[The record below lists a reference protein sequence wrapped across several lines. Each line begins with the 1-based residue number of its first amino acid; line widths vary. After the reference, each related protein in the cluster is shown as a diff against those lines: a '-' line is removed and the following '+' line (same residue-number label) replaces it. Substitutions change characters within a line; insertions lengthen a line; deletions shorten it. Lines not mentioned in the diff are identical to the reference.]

1 MLGLMINAVV
11 LVSVLISVAFF
22 TLFERK
28 VLSYMQGRKG
38 PNKVSF
44 IAIGQPIGDA
54 IKLFTKEMVW
64 PLVSNRLPY
73 LVAPVMSLIIA
84 LLLWQVFPM
93 DSSSFS
99 LSWGVMLFLC
109 LSSLNVYGTLMAG
122 WSSNSKY
129 ALFGALRAAAQ
140 TISYEVSLALV
151 LLFVFFL
158 LFKLSFVLS
167 SIWFFSLM
175 FPVSLIWFAS
185 CAAETNRAPFD
196 FAEGESELVSGFNV
210 EYSAVGFALIFLA
223 EYGNIILMSM
233 LTSVVF
239 FGGPF
244 FLWYSSSS
252 VIYSVKIVF
261 FCFCFIW
268 LRATFPRFRYDRLMG
283 LTWKGF
289 LPFSLSLLLVVS
301 IVQSVGFIV

>member
-1 MLGLMINAVV
+1 MLGLMINGVV

-28 VLSYMQGRKG
+28 VLSYMQNRKG

-64 PLVSNRLPY
+64 PLVSNRSPY
-73 LVAPVMSLIIA
+73 LIAPVMSLIIA
-84 LLLWQVFPM
+84 LLLWQTFPIY
-93 DSSSFS
+93 SSGFS

-158 LFKLSFVLS
+158 LFKLSFTLS
-167 SIWFFSLM
+167 SFWFFSLM
-175 FPVSLIWFAS
+175 FPISLIWFAS

-239 FGGPF
+239 FGSCF
-244 FLWYSSSS
+244 FLWLNSSF
-252 VIYSVKIVF
+252 IYSIKIVF

-268 LRATFPRFRYDRLMG
+268 LRATFPRFRYDRLMS

-289 LPFSLSLLLVVS
+289 LPFSLALLLVISV
-301 IVQSVGFIV
+301 VQGISFLT